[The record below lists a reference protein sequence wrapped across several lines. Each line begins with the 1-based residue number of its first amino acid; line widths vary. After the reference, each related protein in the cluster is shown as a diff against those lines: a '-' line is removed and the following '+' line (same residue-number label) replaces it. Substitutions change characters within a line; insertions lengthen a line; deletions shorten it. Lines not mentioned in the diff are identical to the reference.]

1 MINLQN
7 GPKWTPLR
15 AIIVGSQNSIALY
28 RKKTGIYRKIGQT
41 VVSKHFNSRNG
52 GLNCEN
58 GSYFQVSISENQLD
72 FVIGDSSWRLVLNG
86 VEISTTFGAKLVHNS
101 AWTKLWRISANSISP
116 IRELRVGQVYHWPHL
131 SNKYAGCG
139 LIQTLNLTEKLA
151 LETEKLQ
158 AYNKGLNL
166 ILDSTVK
173 ERDGYY
179 FQGLRDASPR

>member
-1 MINLQN
+1 M
-7 GPKWTPLR
+7 
-15 AIIVGSQNSIALY
+15 
-28 RKKTGIYRKIGQT
+28 
-41 VVSKHFNSRNG
+41 
-52 GLNCEN
+52 
-58 GSYFQVSISENQLD
+58 
-72 FVIGDSSWRLVLNG
+72 IGDSSWRLVLNG
-86 VEISTTFGAKLVHNS
+86 VEISSAFGAKLIHNS

-116 IRELRVGQVYHWPHL
+116 IRELRVGQVYQWRNL
-131 SNKYAGCG
+131 SQELSECG